1 MNYTIFMPDI
11 FPSKRGKIKKKWSIL
26 PPTAEHMKKYIQFR
40 IYQEFPKFIFTLNL
54 IIKRSVPRQYLT
66 SPIETSRFNPAPH
79 ILTIY
84 FPE

>member
-40 IYQEFPKFIFTLNL
+40 IYQEFPKFIFTL
-54 IIKRSVPRQYLT
+54 I
-66 SPIETSRFNPAPH
+66 
-79 ILTIY
+79 
-84 FPE
+84 